1 MAATASTWRVK
12 FLGQWPC
19 AEGIV
24 TFRFSK
30 PEGYGF
36 DAGQYFTVT
45 LQTREGEQSKH
56 FSHASA
62 PEDATIDLT
71 TRITGSAFKDALM
84 ALKPGDEVA
93 LAGPRGRLVVPP
105 SARNVGFM
113 TGGVGIT
120 PARSIIRHV
129 TLSGASTGIALFYGN
144 RSDDCVPYGDEFRTL
159 AGIRESFTLVEV
171 IEEPTP
177 AWTSEVGRIDA
188 DLVRK
193 YISEPGDYFWI
204 VSGPPPM
211 VDAMR
216 NVVADLGL
224 DSSAVIFESFAGY
237 DV

>member
-1 MAATASTWRVK
+1 MSTTANTWKVA

-30 PEGYGF
+30 PAGYEF
-36 DAGQYFTVT
+36 NAGQFFTLT
-45 LQTREGEQSKH
+45 LGTREGDQSKH

-84 ALKPGDEVA
+84 ALAPGEDVT
-93 LAGPRGRLVVPP
+93 LTGPRGRLTVPP
-105 SARNVGFM
+105 SARAVGFL

-120 PARSIIRHV
+120 PARSIIRHLV
-129 TLSGASTGIALFYGN
+129 LSGVPLGIALFYGN
-144 RSDDCVPYGDEFRTL
+144 RSDDCVPYAEEFRAL
-159 AGIRESFTLVEV
+159 SGIRDGFTLVEV
-171 IEEPTP
+171 IEQPTG
-177 AWTSEVGRIDA
+177 AWTSEVGRITA
-188 DLVRK
+188 DLVRR
-193 YISEPGDYFWI
+193 YAPGVEDYFWI

-211 VDAMR
+211 VEAMR
-216 NVVADLGL
+216 TVVADLGL
-224 DSSAVIFESFAGY
+224 GPESVIFESFAGY